1 MMDTLEKLSPIG
13 LVLASSVIINL
24 GYFATDLYKISGVIT
39 VIFVPCTLVICI
51 GWFQRNLKR
60 TMILTFGVIIV
71 SASLLQIT
79 LLAPVLFGVIEDVG
93 YRELFVYSV
102 SLRVWQFMMMTAFF
116 TLLTALV
123 AGLAFE

>member
-1 MMDTLEKLSPIG
+1 MDALEKLSLIG
-13 LVLASSVIINL
+13 LILASSVIINL

>member
-1 MMDTLEKLSPIG
+1 MDALEKLSPIG

-79 LLAPVLFGVIEDVG
+79 LLAPVLLGVIEDVG
-93 YRELFVYSV
+93 YRELFAYSV
-102 SLRVWQFMMMTAFF
+102 SLRVWQFVMMTAFF

>member
-1 MMDTLEKLSPIG
+1 MMDALEKLSPIG

-79 LLAPVLFGVIEDVG
+79 LLAPVLLGVIEDVG
-93 YRELFVYSV
+93 YRELFAYSV

>member
-1 MMDTLEKLSPIG
+1 MMDALEKLSPIG

-79 LLAPVLFGVIEDVG
+79 LLAPVLLGVIEDVG

>member
-1 MMDTLEKLSPIG
+1 MMDALEKLSPIG

-51 GWFQRNLKR
+51 GWFQRNMKR

-79 LLAPVLFGVIEDVG
+79 LLAPVLLGVIEDVG

>member
-1 MMDTLEKLSPIG
+1 MDALEKLSPIG

-79 LLAPVLFGVIEDVG
+79 LLAPVLLGVIEDVG

>member
-1 MMDTLEKLSPIG
+1 MMDALEKLSPIG

-60 TMILTFGVIIV
+60 TMILTFGVIVV

-79 LLAPVLFGVIEDVG
+79 LLAPVLLGVIEDVG

-102 SLRVWQFMMMTAFF
+102 SLRVWQFVMMTAFF

>member
-1 MMDTLEKLSPIG
+1 MMDALEKLSPIG
-13 LVLASSVIINL
+13 LVLAIINL

-51 GWFQRNLKR
+51 GWFQKNLKR
-60 TMILTFGVIIV
+60 TMILTFGVIVV

-79 LLAPVLFGVIEDVG
+79 LLAPVLLCVIEDVG

-102 SLRVWQFMMMTAFF
+102 SLRVWQFVMMTAFF

>member
-1 MMDTLEKLSPIG
+1 
-13 LVLASSVIINL
+13 
-24 GYFATDLYKISGVIT
+24 
-39 VIFVPCTLVICI
+39 
-51 GWFQRNLKR
+51 
-60 TMILTFGVIIV
+60 MILTFGVIVV

-79 LLAPVLFGVIEDVG
+79 LLAPVLLGVIEDVG

-102 SLRVWQFMMMTAFF
+102 SLRVWQFIIMTAFF

>member
-1 MMDTLEKLSPIG
+1 MMDALEKLSPIG

-79 LLAPVLFGVIEDVG
+79 LLAPVLLGVIEDVG

-102 SLRVWQFMMMTAFF
+102 SLRVWQFVMMTAFF

>member
-1 MMDTLEKLSPIG
+1 MMDALEKLSPIG

-60 TMILTFGVIIV
+60 TMILTFGVIVV

-79 LLAPVLFGVIEDVG
+79 LLAPVLLGVIEDVG

>member
-1 MMDTLEKLSPIG
+1 MDALEKLSPIG

-60 TMILTFGVIIV
+60 TMILTFGVIVV

-79 LLAPVLFGVIEDVG
+79 LLAPVLLGVIEDVG

-102 SLRVWQFMMMTAFF
+102 SLRVWQFVMMTAFF

>member
-1 MMDTLEKLSPIG
+1 MMDALEKLSPIG

-79 LLAPVLFGVIEDVG
+79 LLAPVLLGVIEDVG
-93 YRELFVYSV
+93 FRELFVYSV